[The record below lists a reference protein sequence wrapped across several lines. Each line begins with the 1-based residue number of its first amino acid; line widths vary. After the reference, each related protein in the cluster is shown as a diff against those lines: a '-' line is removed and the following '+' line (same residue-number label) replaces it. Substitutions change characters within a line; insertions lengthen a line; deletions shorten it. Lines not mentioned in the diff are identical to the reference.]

1 MASTYS
7 TSLKL
12 ELIGTG
18 DQSGTWGATT
28 NNNFGTLLEQA
39 IVGQSTITM
48 VNADYTLSDVN
59 GATDQARNAA
69 IIITGTQNA
78 TFSVICPAVQK
89 LYIITNSLSSSA
101 TAYFKPSG
109 GTAISIANGN
119 TIFAYCTGTT
129 MVPLNYVDKAGS
141 ANITGGAA
149 SQIPYQTAANTTSFI
164 ANGTSGQVLKSNG
177 AAVPTW
183 VDQSTLAAGTA
194 ALATASTNIAGGIAS
209 QIPYQTGANT
219 TNFIA
224 NGTNG
229 QVLQSNGVSAPS
241 WATQSSLSVG
251 TAINIAGGTATQI
264 LYQTGSG
271 VTSFIAA
278 PSSTGT
284 ALTWNGSAFV
294 WQNAGGPLANGVVY
308 ENGQTITANYTMNT
322 GNNGQ
327 SAGPITIADG
337 VTVTIPTDST
347 WVIN

>member
-28 NNNFGTLLEQA
+28 NNNLGTLLEQA
-39 IVGQSTITM
+39 IVGQSTIVM
-48 VNADYTLSDVN
+48 VNADYTLSNVD

-69 IIITGTQNA
+69 IIITGTQSA

-89 LYIITNSLSSSA
+89 LYMITNNLSSSA

-119 TIFAYCTGTT
+119 TILAYCTGTT
-129 MVPLNYVDKAGS
+129 MVPLNYTDKAGT
-141 ANITGGAA
+141 ANISGGVA

-177 AAVPTW
+177 ATVPTW

-209 QIPYQTGANT
+209 QIPYQTGANAT
-219 TNFIA
+219 GFIA
-224 NGTNG
+224 NGTSG
-229 QVLQSNGVSAPS
+229 QVLQSNGASVPS
-241 WATQSSLSVG
+241 WTSQSALTVGSAT
-251 TAINIAGGTATQI
+251 NIAGGAANQI
-264 LYQTGSG
+264 NYQTGSG
-271 VTSFIAA
+271 VTSFITA
-278 PSSTGT
+278 PTTFGT
-284 ALTWNGSAFV
+284 ALTWNGSAFTWGTPSATV
-294 WQNAGGPLANGVVY
+294 ASGCIY
-308 ENGQTITANYTMNT
+308 ENGQTITANYTMTT

-327 SAGPITIADG
+327 SAGPITIDTG
-337 VTVTIPTDST
+337 VTVTIPTDSY